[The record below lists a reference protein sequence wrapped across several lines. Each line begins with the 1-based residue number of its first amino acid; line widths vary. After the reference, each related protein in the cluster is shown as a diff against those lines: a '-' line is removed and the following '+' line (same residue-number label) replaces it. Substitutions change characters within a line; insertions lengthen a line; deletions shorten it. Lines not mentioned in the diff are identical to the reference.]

1 MSEELSSQEDSMFLV
16 RLTDVDISKVAD
28 LTAACSGRE
37 PYTGEGPRIWHF
49 VDLKSIQFDKGGGV
63 AQIDLRINDEYERIS
78 IEAPPFKP
86 REDKAQVTRE
96 QLDVLFDLL
105 EIFPRTPAEPPATEE
120 KFRFISAE
128 LSNIAKSADQIR
140 ETAEE
145 IEAVS
150 LNASRVHQ
158 YPDPTAQGERL
169 NRIEF
174 FAREVLELCKNHR
187 KYIKK

>member
-1 MSEELSSQEDSMFLV
+1 MSVELSSQEDSMFLV
-16 RLTDVDISKVAD
+16 RLTDVDISKVSD

-63 AQIDLRINDEYERIS
+63 AQIDLRVNDEYDRIS
-78 IEAPPFKP
+78 IEAPPFNP
-86 REDKAQVTRE
+86 GEGKAQVTRE
-96 QLDVLFDLL
+96 QLDVLFDIL
-105 EIFPRTPAEPPATEE
+105 ELFPRTPSVPAVEE
-120 KFRFISAE
+120 KHNFINAD
-128 LSNIAKSADQIR
+128 LSNIAKSADLIR

-145 IEAVS
+145 IEGVS
-150 LNASRVHQ
+150 LNASSVHQ
-158 YPDPTAQGERL
+158 NPDPTAQSERL

-174 FAREVLELCKNHR
+174 FAREVLALCKNQR